1 MAKSPRTLVK
11 VSDDERQ
18 AAFRKA
24 AQVDPSRKAVRV
36 ISDIIKRAIEKGFN

>member
-11 VSDDERQ
+11 VSDDERA

-24 AQVDPSRKAVRV
+24 AQVDPDRKAVRV
-36 ISDIIKRAIEKGFN
+36 ISEVIKRAIEKGYN